1 MDLRKWSKSNADYG
15 RRLLDSG
22 LEGARSGEEAFLNGK
37 LLTPFLGE
45 SVRSALKPAAL
56 GACIGVLGSYA
67 GYRQK
72 SITRTLAC
80 GLLGGAIGLGA
91 GLAWESRCLTASVAG
106 SALRNIG
113 RVRDEHWLARHPID
127 YA

>member
-113 RVRDEHWLARHPID
+113 RVRDEHWLTKHPID

>member
-37 LLTPFLGE
+37 SLTPSLGE
-45 SVRSALKPAAL
+45 SVRSALKPAAF
-56 GACIGVLGSYA
+56 GVCIGVLGSYA

-72 SITRTLAC
+72 SITRTLAY

-91 GLAWESRCLTASVAG
+91 GVVWESRRLTASVAG
-106 SALRNIG
+106 SALRNID
-113 RVRDEHWLARHPID
+113 RVRDEHWLTKHPID